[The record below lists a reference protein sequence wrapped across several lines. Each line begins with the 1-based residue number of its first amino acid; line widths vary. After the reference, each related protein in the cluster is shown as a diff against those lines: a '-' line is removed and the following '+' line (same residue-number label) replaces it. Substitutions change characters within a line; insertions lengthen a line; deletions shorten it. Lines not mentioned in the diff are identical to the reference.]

1 MMARRGVATWLGGV
15 SLLLCLRSILLA
27 WRPRVRLPE
36 ACKAASAHPGSTVPR
51 RQPEA
56 SMEKDSLSRADQQYE
71 CVAEIGEG
79 AYGKVFKAHDLKNGG
94 RFLALK
100 REHSQTSEE
109 GMLLSTIHEVAVLRH
124 LENSS
129 TRSWSVEP
137 GALAM
142 GSRKVLGKGGWWP
155 N

>member
-1 MMARRGVATWLGGV
+1 MASTTPGV
-15 SLLLCLRSILLA
+15 
-27 WRPRVRLPE
+27 PE
-36 ACKAASAHPGSTVPR
+36 ACKAASAHPDSTVLH
-51 RQPEA
+51 QQLAA
-56 SMEKDSLSRADQQYE
+56 SMEKDSLSHTDQQYE
-71 CVAEIGEG
+71 CMAEIGEVP
-79 AYGKVFKAHDLKNGG
+79 AYRKVFKACNLKNGSP
-94 RFLALK
+94 FLTLK
-100 REHSQTSEE
+100 HLGVQTSEE